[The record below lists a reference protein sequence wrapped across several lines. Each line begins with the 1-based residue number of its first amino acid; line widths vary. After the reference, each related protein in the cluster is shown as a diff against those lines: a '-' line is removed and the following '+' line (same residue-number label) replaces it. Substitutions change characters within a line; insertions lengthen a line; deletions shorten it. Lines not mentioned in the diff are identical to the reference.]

1 MAALFS
7 FINQQQPNA
16 SNNNYRYRLFIIF
29 LVLSC
34 LFWGVTKF
42 SNTYTAQL
50 TVGLNFVG
58 VPDDVILS
66 NSTDTSSQITVTA
79 SGFQL
84 FWYGINPPK
93 IDLYVKPSLFDDQ
106 QKSTQIDLLEQQ
118 KLLEAQF
125 GDGVTLRAIR
135 PLQIPVEYSFLTQ
148 KTLPLKLRNPPV
160 FAMGYG
166 LSKPLEITPDSI
178 VVYGSTED
186 LDTLDVVYFDLQKT
200 PPIQADFQGDVD
212 LSFAHETRKLN
223 QKSVH
228 YRGTVARYTEKTFEI
243 PIVKSTTTDTVAIK
257 LFPEKINVV
266 FSLPI
271 DKAGDVQPE
280 LFTFEVALDA
290 IGENGQQT
298 LDVRLTS
305 SPDWVK
311 NIRWEPK
318 NVQFLIRK

>member
-7 FINQQQPNA
+7 FLKQQQANP
-16 SNNNYRYRLFIIF
+16 SNNNYRHRLFIIF
-29 LVLSC
+29 LILSF

-42 SNTYTAQL
+42 SNTYTTQL
-50 TVGLNFVG
+50 TVSLNFVG

-66 NSTDTSSQITVTA
+66 KSTETSALITVSA

-84 FWYGINPPK
+84 FWYGISPPK
-93 IDLYVKPSLFDDQ
+93 IDLYVKPALFDDQ

-125 GDGVTLRAIR
+125 GEGVILRAIR
-135 PLQIPVEYSFLTQ
+135 PLQVPVEYSFLTQ
-148 KTLPLKLRNPPV
+148 KKLPLKLRNPPV

-178 VVYGSTED
+178 VVYGSQED
-186 LDTLDVVYFDLQKT
+186 LDTLDVVYFDLHKT
-200 PPIQADFQGDVD
+200 TPIQADFQGVAD
-212 LSFAHETRKLN
+212 LAFAHENRKLN
-223 QKSVH
+223 QKSIH

-243 PIVKSTTTDTVAIK
+243 PIVKSTTMDTIAVK

-266 FSLPI
+266 FSLPL

-280 LFTFEVALDA
+280 LFTFEVALDG
-290 IGENGQQT
+290 IGERNQQT